1 MKKLLITSDCF
12 LPRWDG
18 IARFLSEMVPR
29 LKERYEMTLIVPDF
43 PGEKKEI
50 EDVNI
55 VRIPLS
61 PFMVSDM
68 PLTKIPQKTVKMY
81 VQKADV
87 VFNQTLGPI
96 GIAAINAAYFAKVPV
111 ISYIHSIE
119 WELFTKSVDKCK
131 PLIRMFAKA
140 LARNLYRKCDLL
152 LVPSLEVSELFA
164 HEKIE
169 TKMVII
175 QLGTDTNKFTPATNK
190 AKAKQAI
197 GIDPS
202 YKVIGFA
209 GRIGREKDLIT
220 LYRAFVRLRTKRKD
234 VKLLVVGSGITEF
247 EEISS
252 KQADITFVGSQNNV
266 VPYLQAMD
274 IYVLPSLT
282 ETSSLATMEAM
293 ACGLAV
299 LVTPVGNMKEYIK
312 EKENGCFFPKKNP
325 FVLSLK
331 LHWLLDDEQL
341 RKKIG
346 ANARKT
352 IAERFSWEETVQEIQ
367 SVLDEF

>member
-29 LKERYEMTLIVPDF
+29 LKEKYDITLIVPDF
-43 PGEKKEI
+43 PGEKKDI
-50 EDVNI
+50 ENVTI

-61 PFMVSDM
+61 PFAVSDI
-68 PLTKIPQKTVKMY
+68 PLTKIPQKTVKAY
-81 VQKADV
+81 VTKADI

-96 GIAAINAAYFAKVPV
+96 GIAAINAAHYAKVPV

-119 WELFTKSVDKCK
+119 WELFTKSVGKFK
-131 PLIRMFAKA
+131 FLIRIFAKA

-152 LVPSLEVSELFA
+152 LVPSLEVSELFM

-169 TKMVII
+169 TKKVII
-175 QLGTDTNKFTPATNK
+175 QLGTDTNKFKPTTDK
-190 AKAKQAI
+190 AMAKQKI

-202 YKVIGFA
+202 YKVIGFS

-234 VKLLVVGSGITEF
+234 VKLLIVGSGIKEY

-252 KQADITFVGSQNNV
+252 KRADILFVGSQNKV

-293 ACGLAV
+293 ACGLPV
-299 LVTPVGNMKEYIK
+299 LVTPIGNMKEYII

-331 LHWLLDDEQL
+331 LNWLLDDEQL
-341 RKKIG
+341 RNKVG
-346 ANARKT
+346 ENARKT
-352 IAERFSWEETVQEIQ
+352 VGERFSWEETVQEIQ